1 MSDFSNETL
10 PSVYRK
16 GLSYGDALTDYQ
28 RGRGLCDINLPLRH
42 PSARLHILNA
52 IHRSFLP
59 HLSHIAQN
67 SQLKKTFE
75 ETKM

>member
-42 PSARLHILNA
+42 PSTHLHILNA
-52 IHRSFLP
+52 THRSSPPF
-59 HLSHIAQN
+59 SHPAQN
-67 SQLKKTFE
+67 FHPKKIFE